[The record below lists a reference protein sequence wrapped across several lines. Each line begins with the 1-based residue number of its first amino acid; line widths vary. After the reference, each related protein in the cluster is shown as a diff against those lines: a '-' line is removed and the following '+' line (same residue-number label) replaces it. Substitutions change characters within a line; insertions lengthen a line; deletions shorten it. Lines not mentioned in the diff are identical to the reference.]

1 MSNVHEVCGT
11 HFGFAQHLNHV
22 VGGLIMVSVPDMQVI
37 VVEGPARI
45 LAITTTV
52 ACVGQNRALLDI
64 PVTFCI
70 PRC

>member
-1 MSNVHEVCGT
+1 
-11 HFGFAQHLNHV
+11 
-22 VGGLIMVSVPDMQVI
+22 MVSVPDMQVI